1 MDMKKIMFNDKYGL
15 TEAVL
20 KGRKTQTRR
29 LLPYHA
35 VFKLKEGN
43 DYQEVIRLY
52 SKYKVGEVVA
62 VAQRYKD
69 IALDVAVSLAV
80 ELIKQPGWTNKMF
93 TKANVLTHHIRITK
107 IRIER
112 LQDINPM
119 DCLAEGI
126 CPSDQRE
133 SLWCVAPIN
142 DDKSIGTEYDHS
154 VFGDGP
160 WHLHPN
166 PKAAYADLIDHI
178 TGKGTWYSNPFVFV
192 YNFELI
198 R

>member
-1 MDMKKIMFNDKYGL
+1 MKKIMFNDKYGL

-29 LLPYHA
+29 LLPYYA

-69 IALDVAVSLAV
+69 IALDVPVSLAV

-126 CPSDQRE
+126 CPSDERE

-166 PKAAYADLIDHI
+166 PKASYADLIDHI

>member
-1 MDMKKIMFNDKYGL
+1 MKKIMFNDKYGL
-15 TEAVL
+15 TRAVL
-20 KGRKTQTRR
+20 EGRKTQTRR
-29 LLPYHA
+29 LLLPHT
-35 VFKLKEGN
+35 VLELRNGN

-69 IALDVAVSLAV
+69 IVLDLPVELAA

-93 TKANVLTHHIRITK
+93 TKADVLTHHIRITK

-142 DDKSIGTEYDHS
+142 DDKCGGLEYGHSI
-154 VFGDGP
+154 FGDGP

-166 PKAAYADLIDHI
+166 AKLAYADLIDKI
-178 TGKGTWYSNPFVFV
+178 SGKGTWASNPYVFV
-192 YNFELI
+192 YEFELI
-198 R
+198 K

>member
-1 MDMKKIMFNDKYGL
+1 MQKIMFNDKYLL
-15 TEAVL
+15 TQEVL

-29 LLPYHA
+29 ILLPHT
-35 VFKLKEGN
+35 VHELRNGN

-69 IALDVAVSLAV
+69 IALDMPVELAA

-93 TKANVLTHHIRITK
+93 TKADVLTHHIRITK

-112 LQDINPM
+112 LQDVNPM

-126 CPSDQRE
+126 CPSDQRKDL
-133 SLWCVAPIN
+133 SCVAPIN
-142 DDKSIGTEYDHS
+142 DDKCGGLEYNHSI
-154 VFGDGP
+154 FGKGP

-166 PKAAYADLIDHI
+166 AKLAYADLIDHI
-178 TGKGTWYSNPFVFV
+178 SGKGTWASNPYVFV
-192 YNFELI
+192 YEFELI
-198 R
+198 K

>member
-1 MDMKKIMFNDKYGL
+1 MKKIMFNDKYRL

-35 VFKLKEGN
+35 VFKLNEGYN
-43 DYQEVIRLY
+43 YDEVIKLY

-69 IALDVAVSLAV
+69 IALDVPVELAA
-80 ELIKQPGWTNKMF
+80 ELIKHSGWTNKMF
-93 TKANVLTHHIRITK
+93 TKADVLTRHIRITK

-126 CPSDQRE
+126 CPSDQRAT
-133 SLWCVAPIN
+133 LWCVAPIN
-142 DDKSIGTEYDHS
+142 DYKCSGIEYDNS
-154 VFGDGP
+154 IFGDGP
-160 WHLHPN
+160 WHLHPDA
-166 PKAAYADLIDHI
+166 KAAYADLIDHI
-178 TGKGTWYSNPFVFV
+178 DGKGTWDSNPYVFV
-192 YNFELI
+192 YDFELI
-198 R
+198 K

>member
-1 MDMKKIMFNDKYGL
+1 MKKIMFNNRYGL
-15 TEAVL
+15 TQAVL
-20 KGRKTQTRR
+20 EGRKTQTRR
-29 LLPYHA
+29 ILLPHTIL
-35 VFKLKEGN
+35 KLRSGN

-52 SKYKVGEVVA
+52 STYKVGEVVA

-69 IALDVAVSLAV
+69 IALDLPVELAA

-93 TKANVLTHHIRITK
+93 TKADVLTHHIRITK
-107 IRIER
+107 NRIER

-142 DDKSIGTEYDHS
+142 DDKCGGLEYNHSIL
-154 VFGDGP
+154 GDGP

-166 PKAAYADLIDHI
+166 AKLAYADLIDHI
-178 TGKGTWYSNPFVFV
+178 SGKGTWASNPYVFV
-192 YNFELI
+192 YEFGLI
-198 R
+198 K

>member
-1 MDMKKIMFNDKYGL
+1 MQKIMFNDKYLL
-15 TEAVL
+15 TQEVL

-29 LLPYHA
+29 ILLPHT
-35 VFKLKEGN
+35 VHELRNGN

-62 VAQRYKD
+62 VAQRDKD
-69 IALDVAVSLAV
+69 IALDVPVELAA

-93 TKANVLTHHIRITK
+93 TKADVLTHHIRITK

-142 DDKSIGTEYDHS
+142 DDKCGGLEYSHSIL
-154 VFGDGP
+154 GDGP

-166 PKAAYADLIDHI
+166 AKAAYADLIDKI
-178 TGKGTWYSNPFVFV
+178 SGKGTWASNPYVFV
-192 YNFELI
+192 YEFELI
-198 R
+198 K

>member
-1 MDMKKIMFNDKYGL
+1 MKKIMFNDKYRL
-15 TEAVL
+15 TQAVL
-20 KGRKTQTRR
+20 EGRKTQTRR
-29 LLPYHA
+29 ILLPHT
-35 VFKLKEGN
+35 VRELRNGN
-43 DYQEVIRLY
+43 DYQGVIRLY

-69 IALDVAVSLAV
+69 IALDVPVELAA

-93 TKANVLTHHIRITK
+93 TKADVLTHHIRITK
-107 IRIER
+107 NRIER

-142 DDKSIGTEYDHS
+142 DDKCGGLEYNHSIL
-154 VFGDGP
+154 GDGP

-166 PKAAYADLIDHI
+166 AKLAYADLIDHI
-178 TGKGTWYSNPFVFV
+178 SGKGTWASDPYVFV
-192 YNFELI
+192 YEFEMI
-198 R
+198 D

>member
-1 MDMKKIMFNDKYGL
+1 MQKIMFNDKYLL
-15 TEAVL
+15 TQEIL

-29 LLPYHA
+29 ILLPHT
-35 VFKLKEGN
+35 VHKLRNGN

-52 SKYKVGEVVA
+52 STYKVGEVVA

-69 IALDVAVSLAV
+69 IALDVPVELAA

-93 TKANVLTHHIRITK
+93 TKADVLTRHIRITK

-133 SLWCVAPIN
+133 DLSCVAPIN
-142 DDKSIGTEYDHS
+142 DDKCGDLEYDHS
-154 VFGDGP
+154 IFGKGP

-166 PKAAYADLIDHI
+166 AKLAYADLIDHI
-178 TGKGTWYSNPFVFV
+178 SGKGTWKRNPYVFV
-192 YNFELI
+192 YEFELVK
-198 R
+198 